1 MSQKV
6 LCPRLERLIA
16 SVLEELGIDAGEQGA
31 MADEVHLTTARLT
44 QAFDHLKRHIVCR
57 EVDHVRPPRRAARP
71 FVLNTEIEG

>member
-1 MSQKV
+1 MSQTV

-16 SVLEELGIDAGEQGA
+16 SVLEELGIDTEEQGA
-31 MADEVHLTTARLT
+31 MADESHLTTARLI

-57 EVDHVRPPRRAARP
+57 EVVHVGPPKRTARP